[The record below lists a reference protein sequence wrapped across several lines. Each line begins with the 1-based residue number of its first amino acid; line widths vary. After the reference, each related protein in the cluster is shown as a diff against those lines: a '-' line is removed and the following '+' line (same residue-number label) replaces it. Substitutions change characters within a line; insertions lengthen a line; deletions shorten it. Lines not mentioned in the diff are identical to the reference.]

1 MLKKLL
7 VAIDGTEYSWRAL
20 EYAIGIAKMA
30 KSELVVLTVAR
41 DGLQHTPQLPL
52 EGELAGDVNGPAMQI
67 GNEVLGA
74 AKHIIDEQ
82 NIPCSYVLV
91 IGTRPAP
98 EIIKQCRKEKCDT
111 IIIGTRGFGAIEGL
125 FKNSVSH
132 IVIENAS
139 VPVIVIK

>member
-30 KSELVVLTVAR
+30 ESELVVLTVAR

-74 AKHIIDEQ
+74 AKHIRAGHSLLLCAGYRQ
-82 NIPCSYVLV
+82 PPCA
-91 IGTRPAP
+91 G
-98 EIIKQCRKEKCDT
+98 
-111 IIIGTRGFGAIEGL
+111 
-125 FKNSVSH
+125 NH
-132 IVIENAS
+132 
-139 VPVIVIK
+139 

>member
-20 EYAIGIAKMA
+20 EYAMGIAKLNDAEM
-30 KSELVVLTVAR
+30 VVLTVAK

-52 EGELAGDVNGPAMQI
+52 ESELAGTVNEPAMQI
-67 GNEVLGA
+67 GNDVLGA
-74 AKHIIDEQ
+74 AKHMVEQ
-82 NIPCSYVLV
+82 QQIPCSYTLV
-91 IGTRPAP
+91 IGSRPAP
-98 EIIKQCRKEKCDT
+98 EIIKCCRKEHCDT

-125 FKNSVSH
+125 FKNSVSQT
-132 IVIENAS
+132 VIENAS

>member
-1 MLKKLL
+1 M

-30 KSELVVLTVAR
+30 ESELVVLTVAR
-41 DGLQHTPQLPL
+41 EGLQHTPQLPL
-52 EGELAGDVNGPAMQI
+52 EGELAGDVNEPAMQI

-98 EIIKQCRKEKCDT
+98 EIIKQCRKE
-111 IIIGTRGFGAIEGL
+111 
-125 FKNSVSH
+125 N
-132 IVIENAS
+132 VIPLS
-139 VPVIVIK
+139 

>member
-30 KSELVVLTVAR
+30 ESEMVVLTVAR
-41 DGLQHTPQLPL
+41 EGLQHTPQLPL
-52 EGELAGDVNGPAMQI
+52 EGELAGDVNGPAMQV

-74 AKHIIDEQ
+74 AKHLLDKQ
-82 NIPCSYVLV
+82 GIPCSYTLV
-91 IGTRPAP
+91 IGSRPAP
-98 EIIKQCRKEKCDT
+98 EIIKCCLKERCDT
-111 IIIGTRGFGAIEGL
+111 IVLGTRGFGAIEGL
-125 FKNSVSH
+125 FKNSVSQA
-132 IVIENAS
+132 VIENAS

>member
-30 KSELVVLTVAR
+30 ESELVVLTVAR
-41 DGLQHTPQLPL
+41 EGLQHTPQLPL
-52 EGELAGDVNGPAMQI
+52 EGELAGDVNGPAMQV

-91 IGTRPAP
+91 ILR
-98 EIIKQCRKEKCDT
+98 RKSLSSAARKN
-111 IIIGTRGFGAIEGL
+111 AIPSSL
-125 FKNSVSH
+125 ARAVSVLLKACLKT
-132 IVIENAS
+132 AS
-139 VPVIVIK
+139 AI

>member
-30 KSELVVLTVAR
+30 ESEMVVLTVAR
-41 DGLQHTPQLPL
+41 EGLQHTPQLPL
-52 EGELAGDVNGPAMQI
+52 EGELAGDVNGPAMQV

-82 NIPCSYVLV
+82 NIPCSYVWLSAAAL
-91 IGTRPAP
+91 R
-98 EIIKQCRKEKCDT
+98 RKLSSSAARKN
-111 IIIGTRGFGAIEGL
+111 AIPL
-125 FKNSVSH
+125 S
-132 IVIENAS
+132 
-139 VPVIVIK
+139 